1 VIRKPMPYPFV
12 LDAIESA
19 SPLTK
24 AMFGC
29 TAVYVRDKIMLALR
43 DSTHETADNGIWLAT
58 TTEHHAS
65 LQREFPS
72 MRSIGVLGKS
82 VTGWQLLPA
91 DADDFE
97 ESAIRACELI
107 LARDPRIG
115 KIPPVRRVGRPKT
128 RRRAT
133 K

>member
-1 VIRKPMPYPFV
+1 VIRKPIPYPFV

-29 TAVYVRDKIMLALR
+29 TAVYIKDKIMLALR
-43 DSTHETADNGIWLAT
+43 DARHETADNGVWLAT
-58 TTEHHAS
+58 TVEHHAS

-91 DADDFE
+91 DSDDFE
-97 ESAIRACELI
+97 ASAIRACELI

-115 KIPPVRRVGRPKT
+115 KVPAARRVSRSKAT
-128 RRRAT
+128 RRAT